1 MSNKELSEYYSGSG
15 WNPIFVET
23 DGSNHLAAH
32 KAMAHAMDEA
42 ITKIKAIQ
50 LNAREHDDET
60 LPIRPLIVLRAPKG
74 WTGPQ
79 KTIDGKPIEN
89 SFRAHQVPIAVDSH
103 HMEHVEELIDWMK
116 SYHIEE
122 AFNSDGKPKP
132 VIHELTPNGIRRM
145 ANNPIANGGI
155 HPKSLKLDDI
165 RRYAIPAKYLKRR
178 DKQFMDTNV
187 VSDYFAN
194 IIEENPDNFRIF
206 GPDETASNRFYAPFN
221 VTNRQ
226 WMQTIIEPN
235 DEWMAHK
242 GRVIDSQ
249 LSEHQDEG
257 FLEGYVLTGRH
268 GFFASYE
275 SFTRVIDSMLTQHYK
290 WLRKAKNLAWRH
302 DYPSLN
308 IINASHAFQQDHNGY
323 THQDPGMLGH
333 LAEKGHELVNEY
345 LPTDANSLLAV
356 MKKSLSDRGVIN
368 VITASKHP
376 RTQWFTIQEA
386 TELVDNGLGI
396 IPWASTDDG
405 TEPDIIFATAGTEGT
420 LESLAAVSLLHES
433 FPELKVRFINVVDIL
448 KLRKKG
454 DDQDSRGLSNAE
466 FDTYFTKDKPV
477 VFAFHGFENT
487 FRGLVYARH
496 NHNFRFHGYRENGD
510 ITTPFDMR
518 VLNEIDRFHLAKD
531 AINATKYA
539 EMAAQFNQRMD
550 DKLAK
555 HRQFIQDNGVDLPE
569 VENWQ
574 WQGLH

>member
-1 MSNKELSEYYSGSG
+1 
-15 WNPIFVET
+15 
-23 DGSNHLAAH
+23 
-32 KAMAHAMDEA
+32 
-42 ITKIKAIQ
+42 
-50 LNAREHDDET
+50 
-60 LPIRPLIVLRAPKG
+60 
-74 WTGPQ
+74 
-79 KTIDGKPIEN
+79 
-89 SFRAHQVPIAVDSH
+89 
-103 HMEHVEELIDWMK
+103 
-116 SYHIEE
+116 
-122 AFNSDGKPKP
+122 
-132 VIHELTPNGIRRM
+132 
-145 ANNPIANGGI
+145 
-155 HPKSLKLDDI
+155 
-165 RRYAIPAKYLKRR
+165 
-178 DKQFMDTNV
+178 
-187 VSDYFAN
+187 
-194 IIEENPDNFRIF
+194 
-206 GPDETASNRFYAPFN
+206 
-221 VTNRQ
+221 
-226 WMQTIIEPN
+226 
-235 DEWMAHK
+235 
-242 GRVIDSQ
+242 
-249 LSEHQDEG
+249 
-257 FLEGYVLTGRH
+257 
-268 GFFASYE
+268 
-275 SFTRVIDSMLTQHYK
+275 MLTQHYK